1 MTIHMGSSSRT
12 PNPLGT
18 QSVTHERV
26 NEFLLQKLEVAI
38 STHLLMNGLNG
49 LRFTQTR
56 GSNFDPFIYE
66 RVE

>member
-18 QSVTHERV
+18 QSVIHERV
-26 NEFLLQKLEVAI
+26 NKFLLQKLEVAI
-38 STHLLMNGLNG
+38 STHLLINGLNG

-56 GSNFDPFIYE
+56 GSNFDKLTYE
-66 RVE
+66 RVK